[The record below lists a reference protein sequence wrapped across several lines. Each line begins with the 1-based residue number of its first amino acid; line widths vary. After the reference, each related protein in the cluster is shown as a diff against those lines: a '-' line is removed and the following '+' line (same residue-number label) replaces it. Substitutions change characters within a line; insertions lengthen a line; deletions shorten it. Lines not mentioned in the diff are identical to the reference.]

1 MVENENTKI
10 WRVHYYRDKELTTLD
25 SIDIE
30 AETLFE
36 LNELLETKYLY
47 RFQYNSIVRVDT
59 LFED

>member
-1 MVENENTKI
+1 MVEKENTKI
-10 WRVHYYRDKELTTLD
+10 WRVHYYHDKELTTLD

>member
-1 MVENENTKI
+1 MVEEENTKI
-10 WRVHYYRDKELTTLD
+10 WRVHYYHDKELTTLD

-36 LNELLETKYLY
+36 LNELLETKYLF

>member
-1 MVENENTKI
+1 MVEEENTKI

-25 SIDIE
+25 SIDVE

-36 LNELLETKYLY
+36 LNELLETEYLY
-47 RFQYNSIVRVDT
+47 RFQYISIVRVYT